1 MEGNELADKEAKRA
15 SEGLTT
21 DKPLLPS
28 YLCKSLLINSAAVKR
43 AHNDMLMSNWV
54 KTWRGTDRG

>member
-1 MEGNELADKEAKRA
+1 LEGNELADKEAKRA

-28 YLCKSLLINSAAVKR
+28 YLHKSLLINSAAVKR